1 MVSLITIILLVI
13 TNALSS
19 MDVEYILGG
28 ALIGI
33 VLEVLFVW
41 YPLAEKDK
49 WYKKTSYF
57 KYLYKLLF

>member
-19 MDVEYILGG
+19 MDVEYVLGG

-49 WYKKTSYF
+49 WYKKISYF